1 MIFQRSWASVRQLV
15 YDVAN
20 PIHELAV
27 AMSRRSPHCR
37 LLLSSVLA
45 VLLGACGQ
53 QPNTAAVDATA
64 PPAHR
69 HAHAQVYRVDPQR
82 STIALRVYRDGPL
95 ARFGHNHAIAITGLA
110 GIVYREKNPLESDF
124 ELSFPVARM
133 SIDRPED
140 RAAAGAEFSGELSE
154 FAIAGTRENMLG
166 PKLLAADQYPEIRLQ
181 SVALLGS
188 PADLRITVKVTVR
201 GIESQ
206 MVIPAKAEL
215 GEREMVVSGK
225 LTLSQTQL
233 GLTPF
238 SVLGGGLRVR
248 DTIDAEYR
256 LVAVRE

>member
-1 MIFQRSWASVRQLV
+1 MSHRSLG
-15 YDVAN
+15 
-20 PIHELAV
+20 
-27 AMSRRSPHCR
+27 CR
-37 LLLSSVLA
+37 FLLSSALA
-45 VLLGACGQ
+45 VLLSACGQ
-53 QPNTAAVDATA
+53 QPNTAAVGAAA
-64 PPAHR
+64 PQAQHR